1 MTKEKNQD
9 FELTLESL
17 YDVPVQISVV
27 LGKTSMSLNHLLQ
40 LNKGAVIELDRV
52 VGEPVDV
59 YVNGKIVA
67 RGKSIPIE
75 ELYKAYEV
83 LLLEALKLKA
93 TTRKNTNVLQH
104 IMGYFK
110 KELSSDEKAELL
122 EVFDQY
128 HRELIPL
135 IVPITLVN
143 HYVRKYKQ
151 PYLSEQTY
159 LRPHPISLRLRN
171 HV

>member
-59 YVNGKIVA
+59 HVNGKIVA
-67 RGKSIPIE
+67 RGEIVIVDNKIGVT
-75 ELYKAYEV
+75 LTEV
-83 LLLEALKLKA
+83 
-93 TTRKNTNVLQH
+93 
-104 IMGYFK
+104 
-110 KELSSDEKAELL
+110 
-122 EVFDQY
+122 
-128 HRELIPL
+128 
-135 IVPITLVN
+135 IT
-143 HYVRKYKQ
+143 HDK
-151 PYLSEQTY
+151 
-159 LRPHPISLRLRN
+159 
-171 HV
+171 